1 MFQLASIEDLQF
13 GAVVAK
19 SSWARGGPRMANAL
33 DKRLERWVS
42 AGIVDAGTAAR
53 IKTFEESQSSSERL
67 RWPVLLAVALGG
79 VLLCA
84 GVLLFVAAHWD
95 ELSPAWRFT
104 LVLILVAVFPIAGAL
119 TEERFSALATTFYAI
134 GTVCVGAG
142 IFLTAQIFNLQEHW
156 PTGILM
162 WAAGALAGWLLLKHW
177 TQAALL
183 ALLVPGWLVGE
194 WEVRTQ
200 RFAVSNR
207 LITEGL
213 VLIAITYL
221 SARTSQEDSN
231 TRRALAWIGGLAV
244 LPLAVWAFFEGR
256 ETWGW
261 WQNRTPASSLFQIT
275 GWAIAICGPLA
286 LAFVLR
292 KNAAWTNAIAAVW
305 VLVIG
310 TFGAKHED
318 TGGSLSLFAWNS
330 IGPYFWAGVGALA
343 MVGWGLLERRRERI
357 NLGVAGFA
365 LTVIIFYFSD
375 VMDKLGRSA
384 SLIGLGVLFLFGGW
398 ALERTRRQLVAR
410 VAGGNQ

>member
-1 MFQLASIEDLQF
+1 
-13 GAVVAK
+13 
-19 SSWARGGPRMANAL
+19 MADAL
-33 DKRLERWVS
+33 DKRLERWIS
-42 AGIVDAGTAAR
+42 AGVVDASTAAR
-53 IKTFEESQSSSERL
+53 IRTFEESQGSSERL

-104 LVLILVAVFPIAGAL
+104 LVLILVAVFPISGAL
-119 TEERFSALATTFYAI
+119 TEERFPALSVTFYAI
-134 GTVCVGAG
+134 GTICVGAG

-162 WAAGALAGWLLLKHW
+162 WAVGALAGWLLLRHW

-183 ALLVPGWLVGE
+183 ALLVPAWLAGE
-194 WEVRTQ
+194 WEVRTEG
-200 RFAVSNR
+200 FAVSNR
-207 LITEGL
+207 LLTEGL
-213 VLIAITYL
+213 LLVAITYL
-221 SARTSQEDSN
+221 GARTSGEDSHV
-231 TRRALAWIGGLAV
+231 RRALAWIGGIAF
-244 LPLAVWAFFEGR
+244 LPLGVWSFVEPR
-256 ETWGW
+256 ENWGFW
-261 WQNRTPASSLFQIT
+261 AWQNRPGIPTTLRVT
-275 GWAIAICGPLA
+275 GWAIAICAPLA
-286 LAFVLR
+286 LAFILR
-292 KNAAWTNAIAAVW
+292 KSAAWTNAIAAVW

-310 TFGAKHED
+310 TFRAPRD
-318 TGGSLSLFAWNS
+318 TGGILPIFAWNS
-330 IGPYFWAGVGALA
+330 LGPYFWAGIGALA

-398 ALERTRRQLVAR
+398 VLERTRRQLVAR
-410 VAGGNQ
+410 VAGGTP

>member
-1 MFQLASIEDLQF
+1 
-13 GAVVAK
+13 
-19 SSWARGGPRMANAL
+19 MADAL
-33 DKRLERWVS
+33 EKRLERWVS
-42 AGIVDAGTAAR
+42 AGVVDAGTAAR
-53 IKTFEESQSSSERL
+53 IRTFEESQSSSERL

-95 ELSPAWRFT
+95 ELSPARRFT
-104 LVLILVAVFPIAGAL
+104 LVLVLVAVFPIAGAL
-119 TEERFSALATTFYAI
+119 TEERFPALSTTFYAV

-162 WAAGALAGWLLLKHW
+162 WAIGALAGWLLLRHW

-183 ALLVPGWLVGE
+183 ALLVPGWLAGE

-200 RFAVSNR
+200 GFAASNR
-207 LITEGL
+207 LIAEGL
-213 VLIAITYL
+213 VLAAITYL
-221 SARTSQEDSN
+221 SARTSQEDSY

-244 LPLAVWAFFEGR
+244 LPLSVWAFVEGR
-256 ETWGW
+256 EYWGW
-261 WQNRTPASSLFQIT
+261 WWRNSTSVSPALQIT
-275 GWAIAICGPLA
+275 GWAIAICAPLA
-286 LAFVLR
+286 LAFALR
-292 KNAAWTNAIAAVW
+292 KRAAWTNAIAAVW

-310 TFGAKHED
+310 TFRATHDD
-318 TGGSLSLFAWNS
+318 TGRTFSMFAWNS
-330 IGPYFWAGVGALA
+330 LGPYFWAGVGALG
-343 MVGWGLLERRRERI
+343 MVAWGLLERRRERI

-398 ALERTRRQLVAR
+398 VLERTRRQLVAR
-410 VAGGNQ
+410 VAGGTQ

>member
-1 MFQLASIEDLQF
+1 
-13 GAVVAK
+13 
-19 SSWARGGPRMANAL
+19 MADSL
-33 DKRLERWVS
+33 KKRLERWVS
-42 AGIVDAGTAAR
+42 AGVVDAGTASR
-53 IKTFEESQSSSERL
+53 IRTFEESESSGERL

-79 VLLCA
+79 LLLCA

-104 LVLILVAVFPIAGAL
+104 LVMILAAVFPLAGAF
-119 TEERFSALATTFYAI
+119 TQERFPALSTTFYAI

-156 PTGILM
+156 PSGILM
-162 WAAGALAGWLLLKHW
+162 WAIGALAGWLLLRHW

-200 RFAVSNR
+200 GFAVSNR
-207 LITEGL
+207 LITEAL

-221 SARTSQEDSN
+221 SVRTSQEDSS

-244 LPLAVWAFFEGR
+244 LPLSLWAFVEGR
-256 ETWGW
+256 GYWGW
-261 WQNRTPASSLFQIT
+261 WQNRPHVSSFLQIT
-275 GWAIAICGPLA
+275 GWAIAICGPMA
-286 LAFVLR
+286 LAYVLR
-292 KNAAWTNAIAAVW
+292 KKAAWTNAVAAVW

-310 TFGAKHED
+310 TFHARNGNASDK
-318 TGGSLSLFAWNS
+318 LPIFAWNS
-330 IGPYFWAGVGALA
+330 LGPYFWAGVGALA
-343 MVGWGLLERRRERI
+343 MVAWGLVERRRERI

-398 ALERTRRQLVAR
+398 VLERTRRQLVAR
-410 VAGGNQ
+410 VAGGTL

>member
-1 MFQLASIEDLQF
+1 
-13 GAVVAK
+13 VAN
-19 SSWARGGPRMANAL
+19 PI
-33 DKRLERWVS
+33 DKRLDRWIS
-42 AGIVDAGTAAR
+42 AGVVDTDTAAR
-53 IKTFEESQSSSERL
+53 IRTFEESQGSSERL
-67 RWPVLLAVALGG
+67 RWPGLLAVALGG

-95 ELSPAWRFT
+95 ELSPALRFS
-104 LVLILVAVFPIAGAL
+104 LVMFLVALFPIAGAL
-119 TEERFSALATTFYAI
+119 TEERFPALSTTLYAI
-134 GTVCVGAG
+134 GTICVGAG

-162 WAAGALAGWLLLKHW
+162 WVVAALAGWLLLRHW

-183 ALLVPGWLVGE
+183 ALLVPAWLAGE
-194 WEVRTQ
+194 WEVRTEG
-200 RFAVSNR
+200 FAVSNR
-207 LITEGL
+207 LLTEGL
-213 VLIAITYL
+213 LLTAITYL
-221 SARTSQEDSN
+221 CARTGAEDSPA
-231 TRRALAWIGGLAV
+231 RRALAWIGGIAL
-244 LPLAVWAFFEGR
+244 LPIGVAAFVEGH
-256 ETWGW
+256 ENWGW
-261 WQNRTPASSLFQIT
+261 WGWQNRPGVSPLLHVT
-275 GWAIAICGPLA
+275 GWAIAICAPLA

-292 KNAAWTNAIAAVW
+292 KSAAWTNAIAAVW

-310 TFGAKHED
+310 TFRATHEE
-318 TGGSLSLFAWNS
+318 TGGNLPVYAWNS
-330 IGPYFWAGVGALA
+330 LGPYFWAGIGALA

-410 VAGGNQ
+410 VAGGTQ

>member
-1 MFQLASIEDLQF
+1 
-13 GAVVAK
+13 
-19 SSWARGGPRMANAL
+19 MANPL
-33 DKRLERWVS
+33 DKQIERWIS
-42 AGIVDAGTAAR
+42 AGVVDASAAAR
-53 IKTFEESQSSSERL
+53 IRTFEESQGPSERL

-79 VLLCA
+79 LLLCA

-104 LVLILVAVFPIAGAL
+104 LVMFLVAVFPIAGAL
-119 TEERFSALATTFYAI
+119 TEERFSALSTTFYAI
-134 GTVCVGAG
+134 GTICVGAG

-162 WAAGALAGWLLLKHW
+162 WAIGALAGWLLLRHW

-183 ALLVPGWLVGE
+183 ALLIPAWLAGE
-194 WEVRTQ
+194 WEVRTEG
-200 RFAVSNR
+200 FAVSNR
-207 LITEGL
+207 PLTEGL
-213 VLIAITYL
+213 LLLAITYL
-221 SARTSQEDSN
+221 CARTSAEDS
-231 TRRALAWIGGLAV
+231 TARRALAWIGGIAL
-244 LPLAVWAFFEGR
+244 LPLGVWAFV
-256 ETWGW
+256 ETHENRGW
-261 WQNRTPASSLFQIT
+261 WIWQNRPGISTTLRIT
-275 GWAIAICGPLA
+275 GWAIAICAPLA

-292 KNAAWTNAIAAVW
+292 KSAAWTNAIAAVW
-305 VLVIG
+305 VLVIA
-310 TFGAKHED
+310 TFHAPYSD
-318 TGGSLSLFAWNS
+318 TGGKLPIFAWDS
-330 IGPYFWAGVGALA
+330 LGPYFWAGIGALA

-410 VAGGNQ
+410 VAGGTQ

>member
-1 MFQLASIEDLQF
+1 
-13 GAVVAK
+13 
-19 SSWARGGPRMANAL
+19 MADAL
-33 DKRLERWVS
+33 EKRLERWLS
-42 AGIVDAGTAAR
+42 AGVVDAGTAAR
-53 IKTFEESQSSSERL
+53 IRTFEESRSSSERL

-119 TEERFSALATTFYAI
+119 TEERFPALSTTFYAI

-162 WAAGALAGWLLLKHW
+162 WAIGALVGWLLLRHW
-177 TQAALL
+177 TQAAML

-200 RFAVSNR
+200 GFAVSNR

-221 SARTSQEDSN
+221 SARTNQEDSY
-231 TRRALAWIGGLAV
+231 TRRALAWIGGLGV
-244 LPLAVWAFFEGR
+244 LPLSVWAFVEGR
-256 ETWGW
+256 EHWGWW
-261 WQNRTPASSLFQIT
+261 WQNRTPVSSLLQIT

-292 KNAAWTNAIAAVW
+292 KNAAWTNAVAAAW

-310 TFGAKHED
+310 TFHARNGDAGA
-318 TGGSLSLFAWNS
+318 SLPVFTWNS
-330 IGPYFWAGVGALA
+330 LGPYFWAGVGALA
-343 MVGWGLLERRRERI
+343 MVGWGLQERRRERI

-398 ALERTRRQLVAR
+398 ALERTRRQLIAR
-410 VAGGNQ
+410 VAGGTQ

>member
-1 MFQLASIEDLQF
+1 
-13 GAVVAK
+13 
-19 SSWARGGPRMANAL
+19 MANPL
-33 DKRLERWVS
+33 DKQLERWVS
-42 AGIVDAGTAAR
+42 AGVVDAGTAGR
-53 IKTFEESQSSSERL
+53 IRTFEESQGSGERL

-104 LVLILVAVFPIAGAL
+104 LVMFLVAVFPVAGAL
-119 TEERFSALATTFYAI
+119 TEERFPALSTTFYAI

-156 PTGILM
+156 PSGILM
-162 WAAGALAGWLLLKHW
+162 WAIGALAGWILLRQW

-183 ALLVPGWLVGE
+183 ALLVPAWLAGE
-194 WEVRTQ
+194 WEVRTEG
-200 RFAVSNR
+200 FAVSNR
-207 LITEGL
+207 LLTEGL
-213 VLIAITYL
+213 LLIAITYL
-221 SARTSQEDSN
+221 CARTSGEDSAA
-231 TRRALAWIGGLAV
+231 RRALGWIGGLAV
-244 LPLAVWAFFEGR
+244 LPLSVTAFVEGH

-261 WQNRTPASSLFQIT
+261 AWRNHPDLSPLLHVT
-275 GWAIAICGPLA
+275 GWAMAICGPLA

-292 KNAAWTNAIAAVW
+292 KSAAWTNVVAAVW

-310 TFGAKHED
+310 TFRPEHED
-318 TGGSLSLFAWNS
+318 SGGNLSVFAWNS
-330 IGPYFWAGVGALA
+330 LGPYFWAGIGALG
-343 MVGWGLLERRRERI
+343 MVAWGLLERRRERI

-365 LTVIIFYFSD
+365 LAVMIFYFSS

-398 ALERTRRQLVAR
+398 ALERARRQLVAR
-410 VAGGNQ
+410 VARGAR

>member
-1 MFQLASIEDLQF
+1 VANPLDRQL
-13 GAVVAK
+13 G
-19 SSWARGGPRMANAL
+19 
-33 DKRLERWVS
+33 RWIS
-42 AGIVDAGTAAR
+42 AGVVDASTAAR
-53 IKTFEESQSSSERL
+53 IRTFEESQGSSERL

-104 LVLILVAVFPIAGAL
+104 LVLFLVAIFPIAGAL
-119 TEERFSALATTFYAI
+119 TEERFPALSTTFYAI

-156 PTGILM
+156 PSGILM
-162 WAAGALAGWLLLKHW
+162 WAIGALAGRLLLRHW
-177 TQAALL
+177 TQAALM

-200 RFAVSNR
+200 EFAVSNR
-207 LITEGL
+207 LLTEGL
-213 VLIAITYL
+213 VLVAITYL

-231 TRRALAWIGGLAV
+231 ARRTLAWIGGLAV
-244 LPLAVWAFFEGR
+244 LPLSVWAFFEGR
-256 ETWGW
+256 ETYGWGW
-261 WQNRTPASSLFQIT
+261 RNRPDLSPLLHIT
-275 GWAIAICGPLA
+275 GWAIAIGAPLA

-292 KNAAWTNAIAAVW
+292 RSAAWTNAVATVW

-310 TFGAKHED
+310 TFRARHED
-318 TGGSLSLFAWNS
+318 TSGNLSIFAWNS
-330 IGPYFWAGVGALA
+330 LGPYFWAGVGALG

-384 SLIGLGVLFLFGGW
+384 SLIGLGILFLFGGW

-410 VAGGNQ
+410 VAGGAQ

>member
-1 MFQLASIEDLQF
+1 
-13 GAVVAK
+13 VAN
-19 SSWARGGPRMANAL
+19 SL
-33 DKRLERWVS
+33 DRQLERWIS
-42 AGIVDAGTAAR
+42 AELVDASTAAR
-53 IKTFEESQSSSERL
+53 IRTFEESQGSNERL

-104 LVLILVAVFPIAGAL
+104 LVLFLVALFPIAGAL
-119 TEERFSALATTFYAI
+119 TEERFPALSTTFYAI
-134 GTVCVGAG
+134 GTICVGAG

-162 WAAGALAGWLLLKHW
+162 WAIGALAGWLILRHW

-183 ALLVPGWLVGE
+183 ALLVPAWLAGE
-194 WEVRTQ
+194 WEVRTEG
-200 RFAVSNR
+200 FAVSNR
-207 LITEGL
+207 LLTEGL
-213 VLIAITYL
+213 LLMAITYL
-221 SARTSQEDSN
+221 CSRTSGKDSAL
-231 TRRALAWIGGLAV
+231 RRALAWIGGIAL
-244 LPLAVWAFFEGR
+244 LPLGVWAFVEPHENWR
-256 ETWGW
+256 WWG
-261 WQNRTPASSLFQIT
+261 WQNRPGISATLRIA
-275 GWAIAICGPLA
+275 GWAIAICAPLA

-292 KNAAWTNAIAAVW
+292 KSAAWTNAIAAVW

-310 TFGAKHED
+310 TFRGPYDE
-318 TGGSLSLFAWNS
+318 TGGKLPIYAWNS
-330 IGPYFWAGVGALA
+330 LGPYFWAGIGALG
-343 MVGWGLLERRRERI
+343 MVAWGLLERRRERI

-398 ALERTRRQLVAR
+398 ALERARRQLVAR
-410 VAGGNQ
+410 VAGGTP

>member
-1 MFQLASIEDLQF
+1 
-13 GAVVAK
+13 
-19 SSWARGGPRMANAL
+19 MADPL
-33 DKRLERWVS
+33 EKKLERWVS
-42 AGIVDAGTAAR
+42 AGVVDASTAAR
-53 IKTFEESQSSSERL
+53 IRTYEESQGPGERL

-104 LVLILVAVFPIAGAL
+104 MVLFLVVVFPLAGAL
-119 TEERFSALATTFYAI
+119 TEKRFSALSTTFYAI

-156 PTGILM
+156 PSGILM
-162 WAAGALAGWLLLKHW
+162 WAIGALAGWLLLRHW

-200 RFAVSNR
+200 GFAVSNR

-213 VLIAITYL
+213 LLIAIAYL
-221 SARTSQEDSN
+221 SARTSQEDSSV
-231 TRRALAWIGGLAV
+231 RRVLAWIGGIAV
-244 LPLAVWAFFEGR
+244 LPLSVWAFVEGR

-261 WQNRTPASSLFQIT
+261 GWRNRPDAPPLLHIT

-292 KNAAWTNAIAAVW
+292 KSQARTNAVAAAW
-305 VLVIG
+305 VLMIG
-310 TFGAKHED
+310 TFHARHED
-318 TGGSLSLFAWNS
+318 TGGSLSIFAWNS
-330 IGPYFWAGVGALA
+330 LGPYFWAGVGALG
-343 MVGWGLLERRRERI
+343 MVGWGLYERRRERI

-398 ALERTRRQLVAR
+398 ALERARRQLVAR
-410 VAGGNQ
+410 VAGGAR